1 MSTRATG
8 LLVVL
13 TLVGCGCSSA
23 TSSRASSVTATGS
36 VVATIATESSTTAQP
51 AAGATAAAL
60 SDVGVK
66 IVDAPAPVSSAPSLT
81 LTRAQVQFMEA
92 EASTRGGL
100 RGDVLDAAG
109 GGAPSGVPMSAVLAG
124 YVRGVQTPAAE
135 FARSVMAGQD
145 LTHPDGAVFPTA
157 VLVLF
162 AADAAKAFAPDQ
174 VTPSGLRRSSLSNV
188 AAAPTRRAGG
198 GICSDVT
205 KSIFDAV
212 ESLFAKI
219 HIPPGKVGDT
229 GSSFLNG
236 VLQGLTDVVVGSL
249 NFIIDAAKTLIVN
262 GIKYLLDQVLSVVAE
277 VAAAAALI
285 GNFVSAVRPWKLEL
299 TPEASATSKGIDP
312 DRVYD
317 SVTAKAILVGP
328 TDDWP
333 DWFADCSK
341 TAGVP
346 LPSLLPV
353 DAGVVWKVSV
363 LSADLMKES
372 EDQIPKETK
381 LHKDAAGGVI
391 AKLGLVTGM
400 ESVAQAET
408 GQPQE
413 GSAWISV
420 TARREQIAD
429 LRKTLIAAVND
440 LAGRVLVVV
449 PAIIRDYLLKL
460 VAEAADSS
468 SDKLASLLDAST
480 VSIIAVTYHGLPE
493 PVGSAPISSGPKNAS
508 EYCALFI
515 DFANW
520 SLANLEAITAE
531 ASEPTFTVRDAF
543 FAEYLVRMAA
553 MQKVEPTELHDA
565 LATFAMYAQ
574 LYLAHD
580 MSAVLAQAKAMA
592 PAGALING
600 YGKQVCRY
608 DPQVTTGG

>member
-1 MSTRATG
+1 
-8 LLVVL
+8 
-13 TLVGCGCSSA
+13 
-23 TSSRASSVTATGS
+23 
-36 VVATIATESSTTAQP
+36 
-51 AAGATAAAL
+51 
-60 SDVGVK
+60 
-66 IVDAPAPVSSAPSLT
+66 
-81 LTRAQVQFMEA
+81 MEA
-92 EASTRGGL
+92 EASAHGGL

-145 LTHPDGAVFPTA
+145 LTHPDGAIFPTA

-174 VTPSGLRRSSLSNV
+174 VTPSGLRRSSLSN
-188 AAAPTRRAGG
+188 AAIAPALRAGG

-229 GSSFLNG
+229 GSGFLNG

-299 TPEASATSKGIDP
+299 TPEASATNKGIDP
-312 DRVYD
+312 DKVYD
-317 SVTAKAILVGP
+317 SVTAKAILIGP

-333 DWFADCSK
+333 DWFVDCSK
-341 TAGVP
+341 TAGVA

-353 DAGVVWKVSV
+353 DAGVVWNVSV
-363 LSADLMKES
+363 LSADLMMES

-381 LHKDAAGGVI
+381 LHKDASGGVI
-391 AKLGLVTGM
+391 AKLGLVTGL
-400 ESVAQAET
+400 ESAAQVET

-413 GSAWISV
+413 GTARISV

-429 LRKTLIAAVND
+429 LRKTLVAAVND

-493 PVGSAPISSGPKNAS
+493 PLGDAPASSGPKNS
-508 EYCALFI
+508 SDYCALFI

-531 ASEPTFTVRDAF
+531 ASEPTFTVRDAY

-565 LATFAMYAQ
+565 LATFATYAQ

-580 MSAVLAQAKAMA
+580 MSAVLAQTKAMT

-600 YGKQVCRY
+600 YGKTVCGY
-608 DPQVTTGG
+608 DPQVATSG

>member
-13 TLVGCGCSSA
+13 TLVASACGSTTLPGVSSA
-23 TSSRASSVTATGS
+23 TSTESAPD
-36 VVATIATESSTTAQP
+36 IPATESSTTGQ
-51 AAGATAAAL
+51 AAADTTTATALA
-60 SDVGVK
+60 DVGVG
-66 IVDAPAPVSSAPSLT
+66 IVDASAPTSSTSGLT
-81 LTRAQVQFMEA
+81 LTRTQVQFMDA
-92 EASTRGGL
+92 EATAHGGL

-109 GGAPSGVPMSAVLAG
+109 GGAPSGLPMSAVLAG

-145 LTHPDGAVFPTA
+145 LTHPDGAIFPTV

-162 AADAAKAFAPDQ
+162 AADAAKAF
-174 VTPSGLRRSSLSNV
+174 TPEPATASGLRRNSLSNT
-188 AAAPTRRAGG
+188 AFASTRRAG

-249 NFIIDAAKTLIVN
+249 NFVIDAAKTLVVN

-299 TPEASATSKGIDP
+299 TPEASNTNKGVEP
-312 DRVYD
+312 NKVYD
-317 SVTAKAILVGP
+317 SVTAKAILIGP

-333 DWFADCSK
+333 EWFVDCSK
-341 TAGVP
+341 TAGVT

-353 DAGVVWKVSV
+353 DAGIVWKVSV
-363 LSADLMKES
+363 LSADLMMES
-372 EDQIPKETK
+372 DDQVQKETK
-381 LHKDAAGGVI
+381 LHKDSSGSVI

-400 ESVAQAET
+400 ESAAQAET
-408 GQPQE
+408 GQPQQ
-413 GSAWISV
+413 GNVSISA
-420 TARREQIAD
+420 TARRDQIAD
-429 LRKTLIAAVND
+429 LRKTLVDAAND
-440 LAGRVLVVV
+440 LAGRVLQVV
-449 PAIIRDYLLKL
+449 PAVIRNFLLKL
-460 VAEAADSS
+460 VAEAANSS
-468 SDKLASLLDAST
+468 SDQVASLLDAST
-480 VSIIAVTYHGLPE
+480 VLIISVTYHGPPE
-493 PVGSAPISSGPKNAS
+493 PLGTAPSSSGPKNPS
-508 EYCALFI
+508 NYCALFI

-520 SLANLEAITAE
+520 SLANLAAVTAE
-531 ASEPTFTVRDAF
+531 AAEPTFTVRDAF
-543 FAEYLVRMAA
+543 FTEYLVRMAA

-565 LATFAMYAQ
+565 LATFANYAR

-580 MSAVLAQAKAMA
+580 MSALVAQTKAMT
-592 PAGALING
+592 PAATSING
-600 YGKQVCRY
+600 YGKTVCGY
-608 DPQVTTGG
+608 DPQVTTSG

>member
-1 MSTRATG
+1 
-8 LLVVL
+8 
-13 TLVGCGCSSA
+13 
-23 TSSRASSVTATGS
+23 
-36 VVATIATESSTTAQP
+36 
-51 AAGATAAAL
+51 
-60 SDVGVK
+60 
-66 IVDAPAPVSSAPSLT
+66 
-81 LTRAQVQFMEA
+81 
-92 EASTRGGL
+92 
-100 RGDVLDAAG
+100 
-109 GGAPSGVPMSAVLAG
+109 MSAVLAG
-124 YVRGVQTPAAE
+124 FVRGVQTPAAE

-145 LTHPDGAVFPTA
+145 LTHPDGAIFPSA

-162 AADAAKAFAPDQ
+162 AADAAKAFTSDP
-174 VTPSGLRRSSLSNV
+174 VTPSGLRRSSLSSA
-188 AAAPTRRAGG
+188 AAAPTLRAGG
-198 GICSDVT
+198 GICSDIT

-236 VLQGLTDVVVGSL
+236 VLQGMTDVVVGSL

-299 TPEASATSKGIDP
+299 TAEASSTNKGIDP
-312 DRVYD
+312 DKVYD
-317 SVTAKAILVGP
+317 SVTAKGILLGP

-333 DWFADCSK
+333 DWFVDCSK
-341 TAGVP
+341 TAGVT

-363 LSADLMKES
+363 LSADLMRES

-381 LHKDAAGGVI
+381 LHKDASGGVI
-391 AKLGLVTGM
+391 AKLGLVTGT
-400 ESVAQAET
+400 ESAAQAET

-413 GSAWISV
+413 GAATISV
-420 TARREQIAD
+420 TARRDQIAD
-429 LRKTLIAAVND
+429 LRKTLVDAVND

-468 SDKLASLLDAST
+468 SGQLASLLDAST
-480 VSIIAVTYHGLPE
+480 VAIISVTYHGAPE
-493 PVGSAPISSGPKNAS
+493 PLGTAPSSSGPKS
-508 EYCALFI
+508 SSDYCALFI

-520 SLANLEAITAE
+520 SLSNLEAITAE
-531 ASEPTFTVRDAF
+531 AGEPTFAVRDAF
-543 FAEYLVRMAA
+543 FTEYLVRMAA
-553 MQKVEPTELHDA
+553 MQKVEPAELHDA
-565 LATFAMYAQ
+565 LATFARYAQ

-580 MSAVLAQAKAMA
+580 LGAIVGQTKAMT
-592 PAGALING
+592 PAAALING
-600 YGKQVCRY
+600 YGKTVCGY
-608 DPQVTTGG
+608 DPQVTTSG

>member
-1 MSTRATG
+1 MG

-13 TLVGCGCSSA
+13 TLVACGCSTA
-23 TSSRASSVTATGS
+23 TSSGASSVTATGS
-36 VVATIATESSTTAQP
+36 VVTTIAPESSTTAQP
-51 AAGATAAAL
+51 VAGATAVAL
-60 SDVGVK
+60 ADVGVN
-66 IVDAPAPVSSAPSLT
+66 IVDGNASVSSTSSFT
-81 LTRAQVQFMEA
+81 LTRSQVQFMEA
-92 EASTRGGL
+92 EASAHGGL

-124 YVRGVQTPAAE
+124 YVRGVQTPGAE

-145 LTHPDGAVFPTA
+145 LTHPDGVIFPTA
-157 VLVLF
+157 LLVLF
-162 AADAAKAFAPDQ
+162 AADAAKAFTPDE
-174 VTPSGLRRSSLSNV
+174 VTPSGLRRSSLSR
-188 AAAPTRRAGG
+188 AAIAPALRTGG

-212 ESLFAKI
+212 DSLFAKI

-229 GSSFLNG
+229 GSGFLNG

-299 TPEASATSKGIDP
+299 TPEASATNKGVDP
-312 DRVYD
+312 DKVYD
-317 SVTAKAILVGP
+317 SVTAKAILSGP

-333 DWFADCSK
+333 DWFVDCSK
-341 TAGVP
+341 TAGVT

-353 DAGVVWKVSV
+353 DAGVVWTVST
-363 LSADLMKES
+363 LSADLMMES

-381 LHKDAAGGVI
+381 LHKDASGGVI
-391 AKLGLVTGM
+391 AKLGLVTGL
-400 ESVAQAET
+400 ESAAQAKT

-413 GSAWISV
+413 GAARISV

-429 LRKTLIAAVND
+429 LRKTLVAAVND
-440 LAGRVLVVV
+440 LAGRVLVVL

-468 SDKLASLLDAST
+468 SEQLASLLDAST
-480 VSIIAVTYHGLPE
+480 VAIIAVTYHGAPE
-493 PVGSAPISSGPKNAS
+493 PLGAAPTSSGPKES
-508 EYCALFI
+508 SDYCALFI

-531 ASEPTFTVRDAF
+531 ASEPTFTVRDAYF
-543 FAEYLVRMAA
+543 TEYLVRMAA
-553 MQKVEPTELHDA
+553 MQKVEPAELHDA

-580 MSAVLAQAKAMA
+580 MSAVLAQTKAMA

-600 YGKQVCRY
+600 YGKTVCGY
-608 DPQVTTGG
+608 DPQVVTSG